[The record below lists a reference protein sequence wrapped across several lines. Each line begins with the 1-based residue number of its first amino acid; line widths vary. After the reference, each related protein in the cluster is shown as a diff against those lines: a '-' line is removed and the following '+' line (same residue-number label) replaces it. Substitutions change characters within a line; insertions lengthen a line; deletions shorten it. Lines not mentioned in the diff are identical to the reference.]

1 MATQNILWT
10 PHSKET
16 NLSRFLGHLETKFNK
31 SFSDYVSLH
40 KFSVDEYQSFWK
52 EWLSYSG
59 FKLHRE
65 PEKTMET
72 GTHFSKSSWFPGAL
86 YNFAEN
92 LLEVGNPNDVSLVF
106 YSEDGQIQRLTYS
119 ELKIEVLKLQKHLY
133 ALGVKKGDRVVG
145 LVPNAPIS
153 TIGML
158 ATTSLGAIWSSA
170 SPDFGVRGILDRFE
184 QIQPKVL
191 ISVESY
197 LFKGKKISIVDKLEE
212 VSNKLTNVI
221 NSEFKQTLVYDFV
234 EPIQDFGKIKFPFH
248 YKEIGSVNPGEK
260 LTYTSIGFSDPV
272 YIMFSSGTTGLPKCI
287 VQGGG
292 VLLNHTKEL
301 SLHCNLSKQ
310 NRFFYYTT
318 CGWMMWNWSQ
328 SALALGATLYQFDG
342 NPFHPSW
349 ETLWSM
355 AEKESIQVFGTSAKY
370 LSVLEEEKV
379 SVQSKYSLVDLK
391 VILSTGSPLPN
402 SGFRYVYENIKKDV
416 QLSSISGGTDLNGCF
431 ALGNPNLP
439 VFEGQIQCKG
449 LGMDVQVFNDMGKS
463 VENEKGELV
472 CPTPFPSMPL
482 SFWNDES
489 GAKYKSAYFETYDNI
504 WCHGD
509 FASITP
515 ENGLVIYGRSD
526 ATLNPGGVRI
536 GTADIYSVVSTIP
549 EVKDSVIIGQEY
561 KDDVRVILF
570 VVTADGVS
578 LDDVLVKKIKE
589 KIKLETSP
597 RHVPALILSVPE
609 IPYTV
614 NGKKV
619 EIAVKQTVAGLE
631 VKNKNA
637 LANPNS
643 LDYFKNRKELS
654 V

>member
-10 PHSKET
+10 PHSKDT
-16 NLSRFLGHLETKFNK
+16 NLSRFSGHLESKFGK
-31 SFSDYVSLH
+31 SFSDYVSFH
-40 KFSVDEYQSFWK
+40 KYSVDEYESFWK
-52 EWLSYSG
+52 EWLTYSG
-59 FKLHRE
+59 FKLHKE
-65 PEKTMET
+65 PEKTIEL
-72 GTHFSKSSWFPGAL
+72 GHHFSKSNWFPGAL

-92 LLEVGNPNDVSLVF
+92 LLEVGNPNDLALVF
-106 YSEDGQIQRLTYS
+106 YSEDGKIQKLNYR
-119 ELKIEVLKLQKHLY
+119 ELKNEVLKLQKHLIS
-133 ALGVKKGDRVVG
+133 LGVKKGDRVVG

-184 QIQPKVL
+184 QINPKVL

-197 LFKGKKISIVDKLEE
+197 LFKGKKISITDKLEE
-212 VSNKLTNVI
+212 VSLQLKNANH
-221 NSEFKQTLVYDFV
+221 SEFKQTLIYDFV
-234 EPIQDFGKIKFPFH
+234 EPIKDFGKIQLP
-248 YKEIGSVNPGEK
+248 YRYADITAVNSSD
-260 LTYTSIGFSDPV
+260 TISYTSISFSDPV

-301 SLHCNLSKQ
+301 SLHCNVSKHD
-310 NRFFYYTT
+310 RFFYYTT

-328 SALALGATLYQFDG
+328 SVLALGATLYQFDG

-355 AEKESIQVFGTSAKY
+355 AEKESIKVFGTSAKY
-370 LSVLEEEKV
+370 LSVLEEEKI
-379 SVQSKYSLVDLK
+379 SIQSKYHLPELK

-449 LGMDVQVFNDMGKS
+449 LGMDVQVFDEMGKS
-463 VENEKGELV
+463 VMNQKGELV

-482 SFWNDES
+482 FFWNDES

-509 FASITP
+509 FASITT

-561 KDDVRVILF
+561 KDDVRVVLF
-570 VVTADGVS
+570 VVTAPGVTLDES
-578 LDDVLVKKIKE
+578 LIKKIKDR
-589 KIKLETSP
+589 IKLETSP

-637 LANPNS
+637 LANPHS
-643 LDYFKNRKELS
+643 LDYFKNLPELS
-654 V
+654 S

>member
-10 PHSKET
+10 PHSNDT
-16 NLSRFLGHLETKFNK
+16 NLSRFQGHLETKFKK
-31 SFSDYVSLH
+31 SFSDYVSFH
-40 KFSVDEYQSFWK
+40 KFSVEQYEVFWN
-52 EWLSYSG
+52 EWLSFSG
-59 FKLHRE
+59 FKLHKE
-65 PEKTMET
+65 PEKTIEH
-72 GTHFSKSSWFPGAL
+72 GDHFSKSIWFPGAL

-92 LLEVGNPNDVSLVF
+92 LLDVGNPNDWALVF
-106 YSEDGQIQRLTYS
+106 YSEDGKIQRLKYS
-119 ELKIEVLKLQKHLY
+119 ELKEEVLRLQKHFIS
-133 ALGVKKGDRVVG
+133 LGVKKGDRVVG

-184 QIQPKVL
+184 QINPKVL

-197 LFKGKKISIVDKLEE
+197 LFKGKRISIIDKLEE
-212 VSNKLTNVI
+212 VSIQLAKANH
-221 NSEFKQTLVYDFV
+221 SEFKQTLVYDFV
-234 EPIQDFGKIKFPFH
+234 EPTKDFAKIQFPFR
-248 YKEIGSVNPGEK
+248 YSEISPRNPSDQ
-260 LTYTSIGFSDPV
+260 LIYTPIAFSDPV

-310 NRFFYYTT
+310 DRFFYYTT

-328 SALALGATLYQFDG
+328 SVLALGATLYQFDG

-370 LSVLEEEKV
+370 LSVLEEEKI
-379 SVQSKYSLVDLK
+379 SIQSKYSLSALK

-449 LGMDVQVFNDMGKS
+449 LGMDVQVFDDMGKS
-463 VENEKGELV
+463 VENQKGELV

-482 SFWNDES
+482 YFWNDDS

-509 FASITP
+509 FASITL

-570 VVTADGVS
+570 VVPADGVILDES
-578 LDDVLVKKIKE
+578 LIKKIKE
-589 KIKLETSP
+589 RIKLETSP
-597 RHVPALILSVPE
+597 RHVPSLVLSVPE

-619 EIAVKQTVAGLE
+619 EIAVKQTVAGIE

-637 LANPNS
+637 LSNPHS
-643 LDYFKNRKELS
+643 LDYFKDRKELG

>member
-10 PHSKET
+10 PHSKDT
-16 NLSRFLGHLETKFNK
+16 NLSRFQGHLELRFAK
-31 SFSDYVSLH
+31 SFSDYVSFH
-40 KFSVDEYQSFWK
+40 KFSVDESDLFWK

-59 FKLHRE
+59 FKLHKE
-65 PEKTMET
+65 PERTLDR
-72 GTHFSKSSWFPGAL
+72 GTHFSKSQWFPGAL

-92 LLEVGNPNDVSLVF
+92 LLEVGSPNDLALVF
-106 YSEDGQIQRLTYS
+106 YSEDGKIQRLKYS
-119 ELKIEVLKLQKHLY
+119 ELKDEVLKLQKHLIS
-133 ALGVKKGDRVVG
+133 LGVKQGDRVVG
-145 LVPNAPIS
+145 LLPNAPIA

-184 QIQPKVL
+184 QIQPKVFL
-191 ISVESY
+191 SVEAY
-197 LFKGKKISIVDKLEE
+197 LFKGKKISITDKLEE
-212 VSNKLTNVI
+212 VSLQLAKAGG
-221 NSEFKQTLVYDFV
+221 SEFKQTIIYDFV
-234 EPIQDFGKIKFPFH
+234 EPLKDFGKIHSPFR
-248 YKEIGSVNPGEK
+248 YSDINPPNSSDK
-260 LTYTSIGFSDPV
+260 IIYTSISFSDPV

-310 NRFFYYTT
+310 DRFFYYTT

-379 SVQSKYSLVDLK
+379 QVKSKYPLPALK

-431 ALGNPNLP
+431 ALGNPTLP

-449 LGMDVQVFNDMGKS
+449 LGMDVQVFDDMGKS

-509 FASITP
+509 FASITK
-515 ENGLVIYGRSD
+515 ELGLVIYGRSD

-536 GTADIYSVVSTIP
+536 GTADIYSVVSTIS

-561 KDDVRVILF
+561 KDDVRVVLF
-570 VVTADGVS
+570 VVTAPGIS
-578 LDDVLVKKIKE
+578 LDETLIKKIKE

-597 RHVPALILSVPE
+597 RHVPALVLSVPE

-643 LDYFKNRKELS
+643 LEHFKNRKELS

>member
-133 ALGVKKGDRVVG
+133 ALGVIKGDRVVG

>member
-1 MATQNILWT
+1 MATQNILWI

-16 NLSRFLGHLETKFNK
+16 NLSRFLGHLETKFHK

-40 KFSVDEYQSFWK
+40 KFSVEEYQLFWK

-65 PEKTMET
+65 PDQTIET
-72 GTHFSKSSWFPGAL
+72 GDHFSKSNWFPGAL

-92 LLEVGNPNDVSLVF
+92 LLEVGNPNDLALFF

-119 ELKIEVLKLQKHLY
+119 ELKNEVLKLQKHLNS
-133 ALGVKKGDRVVG
+133 LGVKKGDRVVG

-212 VSNKLTNVI
+212 VSNKLTNTK
-221 NSEFKQTLVYDFV
+221 NSEFKQTLIYDFV
-234 EPIQDFGKIKFPFH
+234 EPIKDFGKIQFPFH
-248 YKEIGSVNPGEK
+248 YNEIRSVNLGEK
-260 LTYTSIGFSDPV
+260 IHYTSIAFSDPV

-301 SLHCNLSKQ
+301 SLHCNVSKQ

-328 SALALGATLYQFDG
+328 SVLALGATLYQFDG

-355 AEKESIQVFGTSAKY
+355 ANKESIQVFGTSAKY
-370 LSVLEEEKV
+370 LSVLEEEKIQ
-379 SVQSKYSLVDLK
+379 VQTKYPLPDLQ

-402 SGFRYVYENIKKDV
+402 SGFRYVYENIKQDV

-431 ALGNPNLP
+431 ALGNPGLP

-509 FASITP
+509 FASITA

-549 EVKDSVIIGQEY
+549 EVVDSVIIGQDY
-561 KDDVRVILF
+561 KDDVRVVLF
-570 VVTADGVS
+570 VVMAPGVTLDES
-578 LDDVLVKKIKE
+578 LIKKIKE
-589 KIKLETSP
+589 QIKLETSP
-597 RHVPALILSVPE
+597 RHVPALVLSVPE

-637 LANPNS
+637 LSNPNS
-643 LDYFKNRKELS
+643 LDHFKNRKELS

>member
-1 MATQNILWT
+1 MATQNKLWT
-10 PHSKET
+10 PQTKDT
-16 NLSRFLGHLETKFNK
+16 NLSRFLGHLESKFTK

-40 KFSVDEYQSFWK
+40 EFSVVEYQSFWK

-59 FKLHRE
+59 FKLHSE
-65 PEKTMET
+65 PERTLDR
-72 GTHFSKSSWFPGAL
+72 GTHFSKTHWFPGAL

-92 LLEVGNPNDVSLVF
+92 LLEVGNPDNFALVF
-106 YSEDGQIQRLTYS
+106 YSEDGQIQRLKYS
-119 ELKIEVLKLQKHLY
+119 ELKAEVLKLQKHLIS
-133 ALGVKKGDRVVG
+133 LGVKKGDRVVG
-145 LVPNAPIS
+145 LVPNAPIA

-197 LFKGKKISIVDKLEE
+197 LFKGKKISITDKLEE
-212 VSNKLTNVI
+212 VSNQLKNAEK
-221 NSEFKQTLVYDFV
+221 SEFKQTLIYDFV
-234 EPIQDFGKIKFPFH
+234 EPIKDFGNIQFPFR
-248 YKEIGSVNPGEK
+248 YNEIPLPDPSDN
-260 LTYTSIGFSDPV
+260 LSYTSIRFSDPV

-301 SLHCNLSKQ
+301 ALHCNLSKGD
-310 NRFFYYTT
+310 RFFYYTT

-328 SALALGATLYQFDG
+328 SALALGVTLYQFDG

-379 SVQSKYSLVDLK
+379 QVKSKYPLSDLK

-402 SGFRYVYENIKKDV
+402 SGFRYVYENIKTDV

-463 VENEKGELV
+463 VKNEKGELV

-482 SFWNDES
+482 FFWNDDS
-489 GAKYKSAYFETYDNI
+489 GSKYKSAYFETYDNI

-509 FASITP
+509 FASITL
-515 ENGLVIYGRSD
+515 EDGLVIYGRSD

-549 EVKDSVIIGQEY
+549 EIKDSVIIGQEY
-561 KDDVRVILF
+561 KDDVRVVLF
-570 VVTADGVS
+570 VVTADGITLDES
-578 LDDVLVKKIKE
+578 LIKKIKE
-589 KIKLETSP
+589 KIKTETSP
-597 RHVPALILSVPE
+597 RHVPSLVLSVPE

-643 LDYFKNRKELS
+643 LDFFKNRKELS
-654 V
+654 E

>member
-10 PHSKET
+10 PHSKDT
-16 NLSRFLGHLETKFNK
+16 NLSRFQGHLETRFAK

-40 KFSVDEYQSFWK
+40 KFSVDEHELFWK

-59 FKLHRE
+59 FKLHKE
-65 PEKTMET
+65 PEKTIERNN
-72 GTHFSKSSWFPGAL
+72 HFSKSIWFPGAL

-92 LLEVGNPNDVSLVF
+92 LLEVGNPNDLALVF
-106 YSEDGQIQRLTYS
+106 YSEDGQIQRLTYA
-119 ELKIEVLKLQKHLY
+119 ELKQEVLKLQKHLFS
-133 ALGVKKGDRVVG
+133 LGVKKGDRVVG

-184 QIQPKVL
+184 QINPKVL

-197 LFKGKKISIVDKLEE
+197 LFKGKRISIIDKLEE
-212 VSNKLTNVI
+212 VSIQLAKTK

-234 EPIQDFGKIKFPFH
+234 GPIKDLGKIQFP
-248 YKEIGSVNPGEK
+248 YKYAEISSPDSSDQ
-260 LTYTSIGFSDPV
+260 LTYTSISFSDPV

-301 SLHCNLSKQ
+301 SLHCDLSKED
-310 NRFFYYTT
+310 RFFYYTT

-370 LSVLEEEKV
+370 LSVLEEEKI
-379 SVQSKYSLVDLK
+379 SVQSKYSLPALK

-449 LGMDVQVFNDMGKS
+449 LGMDVKVFDDMGKS
-463 VENEKGELV
+463 VENQKGELV

-482 SFWNDES
+482 SFWNDDS
-489 GAKYKSAYFETYDNI
+489 GGKYKSAYFETYDNI

-570 VVTADGVS
+570 VVPADGIILEES
-578 LDDVLVKKIKE
+578 LIKKIKE
-589 KIKLETSP
+589 RIKVETSP
-597 RHVPALILSVPE
+597 RHVPSLVLSVPE

-619 EIAVKQTVAGLE
+619 EIAVKQTVAGIE

-637 LANPNS
+637 LANPHS
-643 LDYFKNRKELS
+643 LDYFKDRKELG

>member
-10 PHSKET
+10 PHSKDT
-16 NLSRFLGHLETKFNK
+16 NLTRFSGHLESKFGK
-31 SFSDYVSLH
+31 SFSDYVSFH
-40 KFSVDEYQSFWK
+40 KFSVDEYESFWK
-52 EWLSYSG
+52 EWLTYSG
-59 FKLHRE
+59 FKLHKE
-65 PEKTMET
+65 PEKTIELSH
-72 GTHFSKSSWFPGAL
+72 HFSKSNWFPGAL

-92 LLEVGNPNDVSLVF
+92 LLEVGNPNDLALVF
-106 YSEDGQIQRLTYS
+106 YSEDGKIQKLNYA
-119 ELKIEVLKLQKHLY
+119 ELKNEVLKLQKHLIS
-133 ALGVKKGDRVVG
+133 LGVKKGDRVVG

-184 QIQPKVL
+184 QINPKVL

-197 LFKGKKISIVDKLEE
+197 LFKGKKISITDKLEE
-212 VSNKLTNVI
+212 VSIQLKNANH
-221 NSEFKQTLVYDFV
+221 SEFKQTLIYDFV
-234 EPIQDFGKIKFPFH
+234 EPIKDFGKIQLP
-248 YKEIGSVNPGEK
+248 YRYADISNVNSSD
-260 LTYTSIGFSDPV
+260 TISYTSISFSDPV

-301 SLHCNLSKQ
+301 SLHCNVSRLD
-310 NRFFYYTT
+310 RFFYYTT

-328 SALALGATLYQFDG
+328 SVLALGATLYQYDG

-349 ETLWSM
+349 ESLWSM

-370 LSVLEEEKV
+370 LSVLEEEKI
-379 SVQSKYSLVDLK
+379 SIQSKYQLPKLK

-439 VFEGQIQCKG
+439 VFEGQLQCKG
-449 LGMDVQVFNDMGKS
+449 LGMDVQVFDDMGKS
-463 VENEKGELV
+463 VVNQKGELV

-482 SFWNDES
+482 FFWNDES

-536 GTADIYSVVSTIP
+536 GTADIYSVVSSIP
-549 EVKDSVIIGQEY
+549 EIKDSVIIGQEY
-561 KDDVRVILF
+561 KDDVRVVLF
-570 VVTADGVS
+570 VVTADGIILDES
-578 LDDVLVKKIKE
+578 LIKKIKE
-589 KIKLETSP
+589 RIKLETSP
-597 RHVPALILSVPE
+597 RHVPSIILSVPE

-637 LANPNS
+637 LANPHS
-643 LDYFKNRKELS
+643 LDYFKNLPELAS
-654 V
+654 